1 MHNFFKQVSQ
11 VLTTLDKR
19 KLFVVGGFNLNLT
32 LGKYKESVFEIS
44 LVLAR
49 TSEFSTT
56 FI

>member
-1 MHNFFKQVSQ
+1 MHNFFKEVSQ